1 MGLWIQIL
9 ARMRIAVYCHSIA
22 PSIDG
27 VCRRFSGI
35 LAEFVRMKHEVVLF
49 TLEEEPEDL
58 PDGLIDVISLD
69 WMVAPA
75 YPGKKIARTN
85 LKSLMRIYDGL
96 RKHRPDVVHITSDGF
111 SHVFS
116 LVGMLLRIPICGS
129 FHTDLL
135 DLITTHNAHWIQK
148 FLIT

>member
-75 YPGKKIARTN
+75 YPGEKIALTH
-85 LKSLMRIYDGL
+85 LKSLMRLTLILIGPV
-96 RKHRPDVVHITSDGF
+96 RR
-111 SHVFS
+111 
-116 LVGMLLRIPICGS
+116 RIS
-129 FHTDLL
+129 F
-135 DLITTHNAHWIQK
+135 
-148 FLIT
+148 